1 MKIYVHILLLLFGL
15 GLQAQTALFNNGNIR
30 IHDQG
35 QIGFHTSLINNSSFD
50 QNLGL
55 AGFYG
60 NNTITVSGAFIPEF
74 YDTEIAN
81 DKGVLLDTGL
91 NVINNTNFVI
101 GNFISPRPQP
111 NIYFNFLEAAFS
123 VGENDFS
130 KIDGY
135 AGVNNQQNFT
145 FPIGDEE
152 QFRPLILNSN
162 GTNTFAK
169 CAYYFENPTSPP
181 SFPQVFDLTKKPRT
195 IGEIS
200 STEFWH
206 LEGTVPSTVSISWNA
221 RSNITAITGDA
232 MNIIPVGWSISG
244 RSWVNLGVSA
254 LSGDLTM
261 GFLTS
266 DNFIPNDYAIIT
278 FASVATPKEILTL
291 DNYLVTP
298 NGDGINDWLY
308 IPELELSNDDTLRIY
323 DRNGLLVYS
332 EINYT
337 NGFTGFANSD
347 NMIINRKIGLPS
359 GVYFYLIAMKDLN
372 LNFQGFLYLKR

>member
-1 MKIYVHILLLLFGL
+1 MYVHILLLLFAL
-15 GLQAQTALFNNGNIR
+15 NLQAQTALFNNGNIR

-111 NIYFNFLEAAFS
+111 NIHFNFLEAAFS

-162 GTNTFAK
+162 DTNTFAK

-181 SFPQVFDLTKKPRT
+181 SFPQVFDLNKKPRT

-200 STEFWH
+200 SIEFWH
-206 LEGTVPSTVSISWNA
+206 LEGSVSSTVSISWNA
-221 RSNITAITGDA
+221 RSNIAAITGDA

-244 RSWVNLGVSA
+244 RSWVNLGVTA

-308 IPELELSNDDTLRIY
+308 IPELELSKDDTLKIY

-332 EINYT
+332 EANYT

>member
-1 MKIYVHILLLLFGL
+1 MHVHILLLLFAL
-15 GLQAQTALFNNGNIR
+15 NLQAQTALFNSGNIR

-35 QIGFHTSLINNSSFD
+35 QIGFHTNLINNASFD

-60 NNTITVSGAFIPEF
+60 NNSITISGAFIPIF
-74 YDTEIAN
+74 YDTEISN
-81 DKGVLLDTGL
+81 DKGVLLDTG
-91 NVINNTNFVI
+91 VSTVNNTNFII
-101 GNFISPRPQP
+101 GNFITPRPQQDL
-111 NIYFNFLEAAFS
+111 YYNFMEDAFY
-123 VGENDFS
+123 VGENGSS
-130 KIDGY
+130 KIAGY
-135 AGVNNQQNFT
+135 AAVNNQQNFT
-145 FPIGDEE
+145 FPIGDDE
-152 QFRPLILNSN
+152 QLRPLILNSN
-162 GTNTFAK
+162 DTNTFAK
-169 CAYYFENPTSPP
+169 CAYYFESAASPP
-181 SFPQVFDLTKKPRT
+181 SFPQIFDLSKKPRT

-206 LEGTVPSTVSISWNA
+206 LEGTIPSTVSISWNA
-221 RSNITAITGDA
+221 RSNIAAITGDA
-232 MNIIPVGWSISG
+232 MNIIPVGWSITG
-244 RSWVNLGVSA
+244 RTWVNLGVTA
-254 LSGDLTM
+254 LSGDLAM

-266 DNFIPNDYAIIT
+266 DSFIPNDYAIIT

-298 NGDGINDWLY
+298 NSDGINDWLY

-332 EINYT
+332 ENNYT

-347 NMIINRKIGLPS
+347 NIIVNRKIGLPS

-372 LNFQGFLYLKR
+372 LNYQGFLYLKR